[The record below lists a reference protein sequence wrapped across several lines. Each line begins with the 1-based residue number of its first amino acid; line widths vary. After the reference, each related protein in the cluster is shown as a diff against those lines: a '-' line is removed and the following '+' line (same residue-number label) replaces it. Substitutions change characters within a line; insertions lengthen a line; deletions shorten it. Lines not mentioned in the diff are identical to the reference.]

1 MPPRSPLPAR
11 HGLDAARL
19 RTPDRDRSAPDPW
32 PTMGAWLRHRLPQHV
47 DVPGML
53 AQERFV
59 DEDGRAVRDD
69 DPYEPARYVWFHRD
83 LRDEPVVPGT
93 IHVVHRDERLVVVDK
108 PPFLSTIPRGGHVM
122 QSVVVRL
129 RAELDLP
136 ELSPL
141 HRLDRVTSGLLLL
154 ATEQRWRGAYQSAFE
169 RRAVDKTY
177 RALAP
182 LRADLEVPVVVRNHI
197 HKERG
202 TWCAEVVPGAPV
214 NAETLVELEREVEAG
229 EVGQEVDGGGASGR
243 PEAGRVG
250 EPDRFAVY
258 RLTPRTGRT
267 HQLRLHLAGLGIP
280 IVGDPL
286 YPVVRDVPV
295 DDFRHPLQL
304 LAAEV
309 AFTDPVDGR
318 HRDFRS
324 VRSLPLAAED

>member
-1 MPPRSPLPAR
+1 
-11 HGLDAARL
+11 
-19 RTPDRDRSAPDPW
+19 
-32 PTMGAWLRHRLPQHV
+32 MGAWLRHRLPEHV

-53 AQERFV
+53 AQGRFV
-59 DEDGRAVRDD
+59 DEHGSAVRDD
-69 DPYEPARYVWFHRD
+69 DPYVPARYVWFHRD
-83 LRDEPVVPGT
+83 LRDEPVVPGAV
-93 IHVVHRDERLVVVDK
+93 HVVHRDERLVVVDK

-129 RAELDLP
+129 RAELGLP

-182 LRADLEVPVVVRNHI
+182 LRADLALPVVVRNHVR
-197 HKERG
+197 KERG

-214 NAETLVELEREVEAG
+214 NAETLVELEREVGGVVTGG
-229 EVGQEVDGGGASGR
+229 EVTGGDVAGGGVTGDDA
-243 PEAGRVG
+243 AGRAEVG
-250 EPDRFAVY
+250 AAAGTGRLAVY

-267 HQLRLHLAGLGIP
+267 HQLRLHLAALGIP

-286 YPVVRDVPV
+286 YPVVRDVAV

-304 LAAEV
+304 LAAEL

-318 HRDFRS
+318 HREFRS
-324 VRSLPLAAED
+324 VRSLPLASEG